1 MTAERG
7 SILPMFAGLLFT
19 SFIMIA
25 LVVELA
31 LLGSSYRRVAGAAD
45 AAAESGASMLSVAD
59 AYASELALD
68 PGVATLEAIRVASAL
83 SGGDATVSI
92 SGTVLCVTVSDVYRP
107 TTLLNLGVSQI
118 DVVVESCA
126 EPRRG

>member
-1 MTAERG
+1 MRNEIG
-7 SILPMFAGLLFT
+7 STLPMFAALTFT
-19 SFIMIA
+19 SFLLIA
-25 LVVELA
+25 LVAELA
-31 LLGSSYRRVAGAAD
+31 LLGVRYRTVAGAAD

-68 PGVATLEAIRVASAL
+68 HDVATSEAKRVANGL

-92 SGTVLCVTVSDVYRP
+92 SGAVLCVTVSDVYRP
-107 TTLLNLGVSQI
+107 ATLLSVGVSAI
-118 DVVVESCA
+118 DVTVQSCA

>member
-1 MTAERG
+1 MDERG
-7 SILPMFAGLLFT
+7 SILPMLAGLLFT
-19 SFIMIA
+19 SFVMIS

-31 LLGSSYRRVAGAAD
+31 LLGANYRSVAGAAD

-59 AYASELALD
+59 AYESRLTLDSRAATSEA
-68 PGVATLEAIRVASAL
+68 VRVAAAL
-83 SGGDATVSI
+83 SSGRVTVLMSNGG
-92 SGTVLCVTVSDVYRP
+92 LCVTVSDVYRP
-107 TTLLNLGVSQI
+107 STLLYLGVSEI

>member
-1 MTAERG
+1 MTEERG
-7 SILPMFAGLLFT
+7 STLPLFAGLVLT
-19 SFIMIA
+19 SFVMIA

-31 LLGSSYRRVAGAAD
+31 LLSATYRVVAGAAD

-68 PGVATLEAIRVASAL
+68 TAAATSEAMRVVAAL
-83 SGGDATVSI
+83 STGDATVSI
-92 SGTVLCVTVSDVYRP
+92 SGAQLCVTVSDVYRP
-107 TTLLNLGVSQI
+107 TTLLNLGVSAV
-118 DVVVESCA
+118 DVTVQSCA

>member
-1 MTAERG
+1 MTDDRG
-7 SILPMFAGLLFT
+7 SILPMFAALLFT
-19 SFIMIA
+19 SFVMIA

-31 LLGSSYRRVAGAAD
+31 LLAANYRTVAGAAD

-68 PGVATLEAIRVASAL
+68 RAAATYEAMRVAGAL
-83 SGGDATVSI
+83 SRGDAVVSI

-107 TTLLNLGVSQI
+107 ATLLNIGVSQI
-118 DVVVESCA
+118 DVTVESCA

>member
-1 MTAERG
+1 MDERG
-7 SILPMFAGLLFT
+7 SILPMLAGLLFT
-19 SFIMIA
+19 SFVMIS

-31 LLGSSYRRVAGAAD
+31 LLAANYRSVAGAAD

-59 AYASELALD
+59 AYESRLMLD
-68 PGVATLEAIRVASAL
+68 SSAATSQAVRVAAAL
-83 SGGDATVSI
+83 SGGRVTVVMSN
-92 SGTVLCVTVSDVYRP
+92 GGLCVTVSDVYRP
-107 TTLLNLGVSQI
+107 LTLLYLGVSEI